1 MERENWVTAL
11 RKAAQVKPIEVDYE
25 IGKQL
30 GEGRFSIVKS
40 CIHKKSGVERAVKII
55 DKDVME
61 PEEKEL
67 MRTEISIL
75 KLVHHK
81 NIVRLIDVFEDRAH
95 IYIVMEMVKGGE
107 LFDRIVGRSV
117 MDEVEA
123 CAVIEPLA
131 DSISYLHKMGIIHR
145 DLKV

>member
-1 MERENWVTAL
+1 M
-11 RKAAQVKPIEVDYE
+11 KPIEVDYE

-40 CIHKKSGVERAVKII
+40 CIHKKTGVERAVKII

-61 PEEKEL
+61 AEEKEL
-67 MRTEISIL
+67 IRTEISIL

-81 NIVRLIDVFEDRAH
+81 NIIRMIDVFEDRAH

-107 LFDRIVGRSV
+107 LFDRIVGRTV
-117 MDEVEA
+117 MDEYEA
-123 CAVIEPLA
+123 CAIIEPLA
-131 DSISYLHKMGIIHR
+131 ESLAYLHTLGIIHR
-145 DLKV
+145 DLKVPI

>member
-1 MERENWVTAL
+1 M
-11 RKAAQVKPIEVDYE
+11 KPIEDEDV

-40 CIHKKSGVERAVKII
+40 CIHKISGAERAVKII

-61 PEEKEL
+61 TDEKEL
-67 MRTEISIL
+67 MRTEIAIL

-81 NIVRLIDVFEDRAH
+81 NIIRLIDVFEDRAH

-117 MDEVEA
+117 MDETEA
-123 CAVIEPLA
+123 CSVIEPLTE
-131 DSISYLHKMGIIHR
+131 SLGKS
-145 DLKV
+145 LKAY